1 MLVFNLCDLQTF
13 NSLSK
18 TIEKVNSYSDKIQAI
33 LVGNCCKLIDETRS
47 RESYEK
53 VAKSHNWDYIE
64 VDDVYN
70 TNISNCFIL
79 LAEKILNKKK
89 EIIK

>member
-1 MLVFNLCDLQTF
+1 MLIFNLCDLQTF

-18 TIEKVNSYSDKIQAI
+18 AIEKVNSYSDKIEAI
-33 LVGNCCKLIDETRS
+33 LVGNCCKLIDGTLS
-47 RESYEK
+47 REFYEK

-64 VDDVYN
+64 VDDVFD
-70 TNISNCFIL
+70 TNISNCFIS
-79 LAEKILNKKK
+79 LAKKILNKKK